1 MTNIRGF
8 RTHKGRKE
16 LRIEEKAIFE
26 VGMYIPIVPLLHGT
40 LTIIHSSMAWHGMAR
55 DHLFHPLSTLYQKV
69 SSEQ

>member
-26 VGMYIPIVPLLHGT
+26 VGMYIPIIPLLHGT
-40 LTIIHSSMAWHGMAR
+40 LTIIHSSMAWHG
-55 DHLFHPLSTLYQKV
+55 P
-69 SSEQ
+69 